1 MTRWLVTGGAGFIG
15 ANFVKLLLRERADAE
30 VVNVDLLTYAGNLEN
45 LADVEDDPRYSFV
58 RGDVVDPAAW
68 SDAVGATP
76 DYVVHFAAESHVDR
90 SIDDAHPFLRTNV
103 LGTQSMLD
111 WARKQGVATFVQVS
125 TDEVYGTLG
134 PDDPKFVETS
144 PIAPNSPYAASKASA
159 DLLVRAAAETHGL
172 RTIITR
178 CSNNY
183 GPYQFPEKL
192 LPLMITNA
200 MEDGALPVYGDGLQ
214 VRDWIHV
221 EDHCRGVLAAAE
233 KGVAG
238 EVYNFGADGEQTN
251 ISMVER
257 VLALLDKPRT
267 LIRYVEDRKGH
278 DRRYAMGY
286 AYAHEKLGW
295 EPRVGLDSAPGSE
308 SPGGLAATVDW
319 YRSNQEWWRRV
330 KSGAYRDY
338 YDRMY
343 AARLAGGPDAQQQR
357 SDPQER
363 SAGR

>member
-1 MTRWLVTGGAGFIG
+1 VTRWLVTGGAGFIG
-15 ANFVKLLLRERADAE
+15 ANFVRLLLSERPDAE
-30 VVNVDLLTYAGNLEN
+30 VVNLDLLTYAGNLEN
-45 LADVEDDPRYSFV
+45 LAGVEGDPRYRFV
-58 RGDVVDPAAW
+58 RGDVADPSSW
-68 SDAVGATP
+68 DQHVPDAP
-76 DYVVHFAAESHVDR
+76 DFVVHFAAESHVDR

-111 WARKQGVATFVQVS
+111 WTRRRGVETFVQVG

-144 PIAPNSPYAASKASA
+144 PIRPNSPYAASKASA

-200 MEDGALPVYGDGLQ
+200 MEDRPLPVYGDGLQ

-233 KGVAG
+233 AG
-238 EVYNFGADGEQTN
+238 EPGMVYNFGADGEQTN
-251 ISMVER
+251 LSMVER
-257 VLALLDKPRT
+257 VLALLDKPRS
-267 LIRYVEDRKGH
+267 LIRHVEDRKGH
-278 DRRYAMGY
+278 DRRYAMGF

-295 EPRVGLDSAPGSE
+295 EPRVSLE
-308 SPGGLAATVDW
+308 QGLADTVAW
-319 YRSNQEWWRRV
+319 YRGNEDWWRRV

-343 AARLAGGPDAQQQR
+343 AARLGGDE
-357 SDPQER
+357 SDD
-363 SAGR
+363 